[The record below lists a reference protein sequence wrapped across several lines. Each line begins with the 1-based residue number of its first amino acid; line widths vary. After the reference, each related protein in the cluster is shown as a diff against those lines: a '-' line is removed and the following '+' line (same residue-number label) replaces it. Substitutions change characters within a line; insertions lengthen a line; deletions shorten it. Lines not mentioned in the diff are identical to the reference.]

1 MAEVAFGVLG
11 SVGVL
16 GQIFSGCI
24 SAYRLF
30 TSASNLGR
38 DSEKLVCKI
47 KIEEM
52 RLMVWGREWGV
63 EEGKL
68 EGYLEK
74 ERERGNE
81 RLRELA
87 IEVLRNLHRT
97 ITETERLKGRY
108 GLKEG
113 QGGMEM
119 ESGNFAGEGKAIG
132 SGKAAKSRPKA
143 GEKWRAS
150 SSDLSVTQRFK
161 SEMTLRAKWVIADK
175 EKFQIFLADLKDYND
190 GLEQLF
196 PASRLATLQRSWQ
209 NELLQAA
216 QRDLKQL
223 GLLEQASN
231 GNYPG
236 LKVGAELKQLR
247 INLDNK
253 PDHNFKPTYALKV
266 RSDLLKILDEK
277 EHRSLGAYDNP
288 SNDGKTENVV
298 IEWVPYD
305 KEDVETRFTHM
316 RRIDDLARMV
326 HSASAR
332 HPDLHTIDCIGYF
345 DDSDRNRY
353 GVVYS
358 PPQPHFTTLC
368 DYICSNNH
376 RTPDLEDRFEL
387 AHTLAVALWSF
398 HSLDWLHKSVCC
410 QNILFFPPTNPD
422 SDALK
427 SSDAPDISSPVLL
440 GFDASRPFD
449 LTEMSAYTRTPSTL
463 DLHRHPSSLPGMNK
477 KPFCKA
483 FDIYSLGLVLLEIG
497 LWKPLKGFWKP
508 HYEPQRF
515 KDRVVLGALV
525 KGLGSKVGRRYKG
538 VVERCL
544 TFGDGEVDIVNSD
557 THRLMEDIV
566 GVLEVLRV

>member
-1 MAEVAFGVLG
+1 MAELALGVLG

-16 GQIFSGCI
+16 GQIFNGCI
-24 SAYRLF
+24 SAYRTF
-30 TSASNLGR
+30 TAASNIGR

-52 RLMVWGREWGV
+52 RLTVWGREWGV
-63 EEGKL
+63 QEGKL

-74 ERERGNE
+74 EKERGNA
-81 RLRELA
+81 RLREVA
-87 IEVLRNLHRT
+87 IEVLQNLHRT

-108 GLKEG
+108 GLREG
-113 QGGMEM
+113 QVEV
-119 ESGNFAGEGKAIG
+119 ESENFTGEGKMVG
-132 SGKAAKSRPKA
+132 NGKSVKGRPKA

-150 SSDLSVTQRFK
+150 SSDLSVTQRLK

-196 PASRLATLQRSWQ
+196 PPTRLATLQMSWQ

-231 GNYPG
+231 GNYPR

-253 PDHNFKPTYALKV
+253 SDHNFKPTYALKV
-266 RSDLLKILDEK
+266 RTDLLEIGDQK
-277 EHRSLGAYDNP
+277 EHRSLGMYKNP
-288 SNDGKTENVV
+288 NNDGVTQDVV

-305 KEDVETRFTHM
+305 KEDVEARFTHM

-345 DDSDRNRY
+345 DDSDKHRY

-358 PPQPHFTTLC
+358 PPRARFTTLC
-368 DYICSNNH
+368 EYISSKEH
-376 RTPDLEDRFEL
+376 RTPNLEDRFDL
-387 AHTLAVALWSF
+387 AHTMCVALWSL

-410 QNILFFPPTNPD
+410 QNILFFPPPTQD
-422 SDALK
+422 KETTK
-427 SSDAPDISSPVLL
+427 SSSEAPDISSPVLL

-449 LTEMSAYTRTPSTL
+449 LVEMSAYTRSPSTL
-463 DLHRHPSSLPGMNK
+463 DLHRHPLSLPGVDK

-497 LWKPLKGFWKP
+497 LWKALKGFWKP

-525 KGLGSKVGRRYKG
+525 QGLGSKVGRRYKG

-544 TFGDGEVDIVNSD
+544 TFGDQEVGIVNLD
-557 THRLMEDIV
+557 THRLMEEIV
-566 GVLEVLRV
+566 GVLEGLKV